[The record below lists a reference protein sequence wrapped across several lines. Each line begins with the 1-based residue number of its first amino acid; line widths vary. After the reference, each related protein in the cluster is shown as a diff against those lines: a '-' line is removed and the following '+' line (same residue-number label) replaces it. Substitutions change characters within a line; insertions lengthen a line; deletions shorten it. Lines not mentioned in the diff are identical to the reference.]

1 MASRFGKFSLLQR
14 IGGGRLSQVYRV
26 TPWWAPPDEREGPPV
41 ALKRVQPAL
50 IAEPA
55 FVQLVV
61 REAGLLARLRH
72 SSLCECQELGVIDG
86 CAFLTLDLVDG
97 CTLRALMRRLSRL
110 QVTLPPSAVTT
121 VACKL
126 AAVLEYLHTGCDTP
140 LVHLD
145 LSPQN
150 VMLDRDGDLR
160 LIDFGIARYLDGKN
174 PPPLGGKIAG
184 TVGYMSP
191 EQATGEELDPRA
203 DQYGLGILLWEM
215 LSGQRL
221 YRGNTR
227 ETWRRM
233 RMGEV
238 PPAREALKSTPEPLA
253 RAVTRLLAPD
263 PDRRFASMTA
273 AREALEQT
281 TSDPISG
288 LRPLSALVRRWMED
302 TAFDPFDVVRDP
314 DPVLEHPGDIPTGAP
329 SGEFAYDDISIEVDH
344 GEGTP
349 GALVRAA
356 VTESGGESGG
366 GEAPVS
372 PFLETIPEA
381 RATAEI
387 AR

>member
-1 MASRFGKFSLLQR
+1 MASRFGKFTLSER

-26 TPWWAPPDEREGPPV
+26 TPWWAPPDAQESPPV
-41 ALKRVQPAL
+41 ALKRVQPTL
-50 IAEPA
+50 ITEPA

-61 REAGLLARLRH
+61 REAGLLARLQH
-72 SSLCECQELGVIDG
+72 PSLCECQELGVIDG

-97 CTLRALMRRLSRL
+97 CTLRALMRRLGRL
-110 QVTLPPSAVTT
+110 GVTLPPSAVTT
-121 VACKL
+121 LGCKL
-126 AAVLEYLHTGCDTP
+126 AAVLEYLHLGCDTP

-191 EQATGEELDPRA
+191 EQATGEELDTRA

-215 LSGQRL
+215 ISGQRL
-221 YRGNTR
+221 YRGNSG

-233 RMGEV
+233 RMGQV
-238 PPAREALKSTPEPLA
+238 PPAKEALKSAPEPLA
-253 RAVTRLLAPD
+253 RAVARLLAPD

-273 AREALEQT
+273 AREALEAT
-281 TSDPISG
+281 SSDPLSG
-288 LRPLSALVRRWMED
+288 LRPLSALVRRWMAD

-314 DPVLEHPGDIPTGAP
+314 DPVLEQPGDIPSGA
-329 SGEFAYDDISIEVDH
+329 SSKEQAYDDISIEVDH

-356 VTESGGESGG
+356 VADGASGG
-366 GEAPVS
+366 GVDAPIS